1 MAGRWQAGN
10 LPAEPTSFV
19 GRRQE
24 LDRVRRACARSRLVT
39 LTGAG
44 GVGKSRLAL
53 RAAAELRPGFSGGAW
68 LVELSPLDDG
78 TLLPHAIA
86 EALKLAD
93 HTSRPMA
100 EVLAEHLAGREVLLV
115 LDTCEH
121 LVTACAA
128 TVETLLAAVPGLRV
142 LATGRRPLRMPG
154 ELVLVVDPLP
164 VPGDGADAGGPV
176 GGDAVA
182 LLAERAAEVVP
193 GFDLADHD
201 QAAVIRL
208 CRRLEGIPLAIELA
222 AARLREL
229 PVEELADRLD
239 DRFAALGDTP
249 SDEEVDDR
257 SAALGDAPSERA
269 SGLPAHADPPWH
281 HDLRTA
287 VGWSHELCEPAER
300 LLWARL
306 SVFAG
311 DFGADAARV
320 VCADDRLPESHI
332 GLLLDA
338 LSEESIL
345 TWLPTGAGERYRML
359 DTLREYGAG
368 RLRALGEEER
378 FKQRHRAHYL
388 SLAGRGAAGWLGP
401 GQISWYDRMI
411 GEHDNLRA
419 ALDTSLAGD
428 DGRPALE
435 LAGMLAFFWYG
446 CGHAKEGRH
455 YLAQALAMAAP
466 SDRSAARP
474 PAADTP
480 PGPAKPPVPDGSAHV
495 WSSVVHGPPDPVL
508 VQALWADGLLA
519 CTQGDADGCATRAAQ
534 CEAAA
539 KAGDAYAATCARAL
553 RAAVAVIRG
562 DAAGALAASRH
573 AHETRWKEDAFTLP
587 NLLALLCRA
596 HAQTVD
602 GRVDGAIAVL
612 DDVRQLCDQRGER
625 SMRSHVDF
633 MRGRVELTRGRL
645 GAAVSYGQAALRTK
659 QRLHDRFG
667 IGMTVDLLASAAGAA
682 GQAERAARLLGLAQR
697 IWSTHG
703 RAQASVPAWVA
714 TRKACER
721 RAQEALGPAAYRLA
735 FATGHDSDVD
745 AGIAYALQ
753 PQGEGLHN
761 GGPPA

>member
-10 LPAEPTSFV
+10 LPAESTTFV

-24 LDRVRRACARSRLVT
+24 LDRVRRACGRSRLVT

-86 EALKLAD
+86 EALKLTD
-93 HTSRPMA
+93 HTTRPMA

-142 LATGRRPLRMPG
+142 LATGRRPLRAPG
-154 ELVLVVDPLP
+154 ELVLVVAPLP
-164 VPGDGADAGGPV
+164 VPGDGADAGAPAGPA

-249 SDEEVDDR
+249 S
-257 SAALGDAPSERA
+257 
-269 SGLPAHADPPWH
+269 GLPAHADPPWH
-281 HDLRTA
+281 QDLRTA

-338 LSEESIL
+338 LSDESIL

-419 ALDTSLAGD
+419 ALETSLAGD

-435 LAGMLAFFWYG
+435 LAGTLAFFWYG

-455 YLAQALAMAAP
+455 YLAQALAMAGHQA
-466 SDRSAARP
+466 P
-474 PAADTP
+474 PAPAHAGPTAGDAP
-480 PGPAKPPVPDGSAHV
+480 PGPVRPSAADA
-495 WSSVVHGPPDPVL
+495 PPDPAL

-534 CEAAA
+534 CEEAA

-602 GRVDGAIAVL
+602 TRVDGAIAVL
-612 DDVRQLCDQRGER
+612 DDVRSLCDQRGER

-721 RAQEALGPAAYRLA
+721 RAQEALGPAAYHLA
-735 FATGHDSDVD
+735 FATGYDSDVD

-753 PQGEGLHN
+753 PQGEGPHN
-761 GGPPA
+761 GGPPG